1 MLSFFT
7 SKRAVSQWNSQNLWN
22 KSLLNQTIKLLQN
35 LSSRNMS
42 CKKVKFSTLSS
53 SALVGNFDSGRE
65 QLWVRCKTFF
75 MCWAKYKSYNLFCS
89 YFQKLCMEHFKMVG
103 MISCMFLN
111 RSWSWCELSSA
122 HENFGIW
129 TESYVWLTSG
139 FTVINLF

>member
-7 SKRAVSQWNSQNLWN
+7 SERAVSQWNSQNLWN

-42 CKKVKFSTLSS
+42 RKKVKFSALSS

-65 QLWVRCKTFF
+65 QLWVRCETFLYAELNTRVITF
-75 MCWAKYKSYNLFCS
+75 SVA
-89 YFQKLCMEHFKMVG
+89 
-103 MISCMFLN
+103 ISRNCVWNISRQLEWSVVFLN
-111 RSWSWCELSSA
+111 WSWSWCELSSA

>member
-7 SKRAVSQWNSQNLWN
+7 SERAVSQWNSQNLRN

-42 CKKVKFSTLSS
+42 CKKVKFSALSS

-65 QLWVRCKTFF
+65 QLWVRCKTFLI
-75 MCWAKYKSYNLFCS
+75 CWTKYKSYNLLCS

-103 MISCMFLN
+103 MISCIFLN

-122 HENFGIW
+122 QENFVIW
-129 TESYVWLTSG
+129 TESCVWLTSG
-139 FTVINLF
+139 FTLINLF